1 MSIPSLRENVLLKPY
16 TSFKVG
22 GPAQWFCEPSSTDE
36 LAAALQFA
44 QHENLPCTV
53 IGKGSNIVVSDS
65 GIAGLVVRLGDAFST
80 ISQNGNTLQ
89 VAAGALLHSVVQY
102 AIRQSLGG
110 IEKLGGVP
118 GTMGGAAFINAGA
131 YGQEIGDRIV
141 RVETITPKGELREYL
156 HKDCHFTYRHTRFC
170 ELNEIITHV
179 ELDLVEADS
188 DTLKASMQECLKAR
202 KEKQPLELPNAGSM
216 FKRPPGMFAG
226 ALIEASGLK
235 GYTVGGAQVSVK
247 HAGFVVNIG
256 NATADDIW
264 QLTENVITKVK
275 ADHGVQLEREVIFLG
290 RNRA

>member
-1 MSIPSLRENVLLKPY
+1 MTIPSLRENVMLKSY

-22 GPAQWFCEPSSTDE
+22 GPAQWFCEPSSTEE

-44 QHENLPCTV
+44 QRENLECTV
-53 IGKGSNIVVSDS
+53 LGRGSNVVVSDQ
-65 GIAGLVVRLGDAFST
+65 GIAGLVIRLGDAFST

-102 AIRQSLGG
+102 AIRQGLGG

-131 YGQEIGDRIV
+131 YGQEIGDCIV
-141 RVETITPKGELREYL
+141 RVQTLTRQGELREYL

-170 ELNEIITHV
+170 DLDEIITHV
-179 ELDLVEADS
+179 ELDLREANP

-235 GYTVGGAQVSVK
+235 GYTVGGAQVSTK

-256 NATADDIW
+256 NATAHDIW
-264 QLTENVITKVK
+264 QLTEDVIAKVK
-275 ADHGVQLEREVIFLG
+275 ADHDVPLEREVIFLG